1 MSFLFMPWVMNPL
14 TFRSNVANLVKSP
27 QSDSDLPDEI
37 VFHICETTMSELYD
51 EAPDGPMIRA
61 STAYPHVAAIRGTAS
76 GREWASNAATGASM
90 IANVY
95 FGKFEQEVDE
105 CKEFLKNN
113 PQVRHVIGHSRGHGV
128 AIAAAYDNPNVKIC
142 GIDGAALLSSGIQ
155 SWTRNINSNS
165 SMDGAIDPYGPA
177 EMHHPYSNMFDDTL
191 PASARVG
198 HQSWRLEYRKKFK
211 GKPGEK
217 RLKVTGFGDGSIKYK
232 ERGSVY

>member
-105 CKEFLKNN
+105 VKAFLKNN
-113 PQVRHVIGHSRGHGV
+113 PQVRHVVGHS
-128 AIAAAYDNPNVKIC
+128 
-142 GIDGAALLSSGIQ
+142 
-155 SWTRNINSNS
+155 
-165 SMDGAIDPYGPA
+165 
-177 EMHHPYSNMFDDTL
+177 
-191 PASARVG
+191 
-198 HQSWRLEYRKKFK
+198 
-211 GKPGEK
+211 
-217 RLKVTGFGDGSIKYK
+217 
-232 ERGSVY
+232 